1 MKNII
6 KNIVD
11 VVSIPRLIIIAFF
24 LFLCISAMVI
34 DLSIAELMSSSLV
47 RICMNGI
54 IVLAILPSI
63 VCGTGPNFGISLGIL
78 CGLVGGLTAIEVGL
92 FSYANLFTAMLF
104 SIPLAIL
111 VGYGYGLLL
120 NKVKGSEMM
129 FAMFMG
135 WSAVSLMCIFWVVAP
150 YSNPEMAW
158 PIGRGVRVTTSLRN
172 IQLDQILNNTFRFE
186 IGSVFIP
193 TGLILFFLL
202 CCFLVWVFLR
212 SKAGIAMHAAG
223 DNPRFAIASGI
234 NVDRYRIIGSIL
246 STILGAIGIIVYAQ
260 SYGFYQLYQAPHWMP
275 LVAVAAILIG
285 GASIKKASI
294 ANVIIGVVLFQ
305 GILVVG
311 MPVFNVFTAD
321 MASMGEITRMLMQ
334 NGIILYALTQ
344 IGRGD

>member
-1 MKNII
+1 MKKII
-6 KNIVD
+6 KNIVE

-24 LFLCISAMVI
+24 LFLCISAVFME
-34 DLSIAELMSSSLV
+34 LSIAELMSSSLV

-54 IVLAILPSI
+54 LVLAILPSI
-63 VCGTGPNFGISLGIL
+63 VCGTGPNFGVSLGIL

-104 SIPLAIL
+104 SIPLAVL
-111 VGYGYGLLL
+111 VGYGYGLML

-129 FAMFMG
+129 FSMFMG
-135 WSAVSLMCIFWVVAP
+135 WSAVSVMCIFWVVAP
-150 YSNPEMAW
+150 YNNPEMAW
-158 PIGRGVRVTTSLRN
+158 PIGRGVRVTTALRN
-172 IQLDQILNNTFRFE
+172 IGLDQILNNFFSFK
-186 IGSVFIP
+186 IGDITVP

-202 CCFLVWVFLR
+202 CCLLVWLFLR
-212 SKAGIAMHAAG
+212 SKSGIAMHAAG
-223 DNPRFAIASGI
+223 DNPRFAEAAGI
-234 NVDRYRIIGSIL
+234 KVDKYRIVGSIL

-260 SYGFYQLYQAPHWMP
+260 SFGFYQLYQAPHWMP
-275 LVAVAAILIG
+275 LAAVAAILIG

-294 ANVIIGVVLFQ
+294 ANVIIGVILFQ
-305 GILVVG
+305 GTLVVG
-311 MPVFNVFTAD
+311 MPVFNLYTAD